1 MDAVY
6 TRQSLDKKD
15 SISIETQ
22 IDECTSRAGNATY
35 KIYSDKGYSGKNT
48 NRPAFKEMMED
59 IKSGVIDKV
68 IVYKLDRISRNVV
81 DFVQMHET
89 FAKYGASF
97 ISCKEGF
104 DSSTQLGRLLMMM
117 LISFAQFERES
128 IQQRVKDSYYSRGSK
143 GFYMGGTIPYGF
155 RKEKFKMD
163 GINTS
168 QLVVSEEEAKIIIEL
183 YERYALTD
191 ISLGKLSADLN
202 NRKIKSSNGVAWD
215 SGKISRM
222 LRNPLYVRADADIYI
237 YYQHKKCNMSNPI
250 EDYIGTN
257 GCYIYG
263 KREANERK
271 YTNVEDHHVTLAP
284 HEGLIDSDIW
294 LTVQYKLDSN
304 TQIRNSGTGKHTF
317 LTGLLKCRKCGY
329 AVCATSGY
337 KGSRYLTCRGK
348 SNLKVCDGLGR
359 AIQVKEVEEVIQTEL
374 IKRVQELRGVTTED
388 SPNQSKIEINNLK
401 IKLSQVKEQIDNLIE
416 GLANGNAKLLP
427 YLNAKIDEL
436 DEQKSEIEASIL
448 QKSLEHRKSTNTDAI
463 LDKIEHWD
471 ELEFEEKKNT
481 AKAMIEK
488 VSVAEDKIDIQWKF

>member
-1 MDAVY
+1 MKAVY

-22 IDECTSRAGNATY
+22 VDECTSRAGNATY
-35 KIYSDKGYSGKNT
+35 KIYSDKGYSGKDT
-48 NRPAFKEMMED
+48 KRPAFKEMMED
-59 IKSGVIDKV
+59 IKSGVIDQV

-89 FAKYGASF
+89 FTKYGASF

-155 RKEKFKMD
+155 TKEKVVID

-168 QLVVSEEEAKIIIEL
+168 QLIANEEEAQILTEL

-191 ISLGKLSADLN
+191 TSLGKLSKDLN
-202 NRKIKSSNGVAWD
+202 QRGIKSSNGVSWD
-215 SGKISRM
+215 SGKISRI
-222 LRNPLYVRADADIYI
+222 LRNPLYVRANADVYI

-284 HEGLIDSDIW
+284 HEGLVDSDIW

-317 LTGLLKCRKCGY
+317 LTGLLKCSKCGY
-329 AVCATSGY
+329 AVCVTSGY

-348 SNLKVCDGLGR
+348 TNLKVCDGLGR
-359 AIQVKEVEEVIQTEL
+359 PIKVLEVEQVIQSEL
-374 IKRVQELRGVTTED
+374 MTKVQELRGIATED
-388 SPNQSKIEINNLK
+388 APIKSKEEVNNLK
-401 IKLSQVKEQIDNLIE
+401 IKLAQVKEQIDNLIE

-436 DEQKSEIEASIL
+436 DEQKSEIESNIL
-448 QKSLEHRKSTNTDAI
+448 QKSLEHRKTTNTDAI
-463 LDKIEHWD
+463 LDRIEHWD
-471 ELEFEEKKNT
+471 ELDFDEQRET

-488 VSVAEDKIDIQWKF
+488 VLVASDEIDIQWKF

>member
-1 MDAVY
+1 MKAVY

-22 IDECTSRAGNATY
+22 VDECTSRAGNATY
-35 KIYSDKGYSGKNT
+35 KIYSDKGYSGKDT
-48 NRPAFKEMMED
+48 KRPAFKEMMED
-59 IKSGVIDKV
+59 IKSGVIDQV

-89 FAKYGASF
+89 FTKYGASF
-97 ISCKEGF
+97 VSCKEGF

-143 GFYMGGTIPYGF
+143 GFYMGGALPFGF
-155 RKEKFKMD
+155 QKEKTVIE

-168 QLVVSEEEAKIIIEL
+168 QLIPDEEKSKIVIEL

-191 ISLGKLSADLN
+191 VSLGQLSADLN
-202 NRKIKSSNGVAWD
+202 KRGIKSSKGVSWD

-222 LRNPLYVRADADIYI
+222 LRNPLYVKADADVYI
-237 YYQHKKCNMSNPI
+237 YYQQKKCNITNPM

-271 YTNVEDHHVTLAP
+271 YTNVEDHYVTLAP

-294 LTVQYKLDSN
+294 LTAQYKLDSN
-304 TQIRNSGTGKHTF
+304 TQIRNSGTGKHTY
-317 LTGLLKCRKCGY
+317 LTGLLKCGKCGY
-329 AVCATSGY
+329 AVCVVSRYRG
-337 KGSRYLTCRGK
+337 GRYLTCRGR
-348 SNLKVCDGLGR
+348 SNLKVCGGLDR
-359 AIQVKEVEEVIQTEL
+359 AMKAEEVESIVQAEL
-374 IKRVQELRGVTTED
+374 INKVKELRGITSEDAPTKSKTEV
-388 SPNQSKIEINNLK
+388 NNLK
-401 IKLSQVKEQIDNLIE
+401 IQLTKVNEQINNLIE
-416 GLANGNAKLLP
+416 GLANGNTKLLP
-427 YLNAKIDEL
+427 YLNAKISEL
-436 DEQKSEIEASIL
+436 DDEKAEIEAAIL
-448 QKSLEHRKSTNTDAI
+448 QKSLEHRKTTNTDAI

-471 ELEFEEKKNT
+471 ELNFEEKRDT
-481 AKAMIEK
+481 AKAMIDK
-488 VSVAEDKIDIQWKF
+488 VLVSADEIGIQWKF

>member
-1 MDAVY
+1 MKAVY

-35 KIYSDKGYSGKNT
+35 KIYSDKGYSGKDT
-48 NRPAFKEMMED
+48 KRPAFKEMMED
-59 IKSGVIDKV
+59 IKSGVIDQV

-89 FAKYGASF
+89 FTKYGASF

-104 DSSTQLGRLLMMM
+104 DSSNQLGRLLMMM

-143 GFYMGGTIPYGF
+143 GFYMGGSLPYGF
-155 RKEKFKMD
+155 KKEKTIID

-168 QLVVSEEEAKIIIEL
+168 QLIPDEEEAKIVIEL

-191 ISLGKLSADLN
+191 ISLGKLSKDLN
-202 NRKIKSSNGVAWD
+202 NRGIKSSNGVSWD

-222 LRNPLYVRADADIYI
+222 LRNPLYVRANIDIYI
-237 YYQHKKCNMSNPI
+237 YYQHKKCNMNNPM

-317 LTGLLKCRKCGY
+317 LTGLLKCGKCGY
-329 AVCATSGY
+329 AVCVAGGY
-337 KGSRYLTCRGK
+337 KGDRYLSCRGK
-348 SNLKVCDGLGR
+348 SNLKVCDGLGKPIR
-359 AIQVKEVEEVIQTEL
+359 AGEIESVVETEL
-374 IKRVQELRGVTTED
+374 IKKVQELRGITTED
-388 SPNQSKIEINNLK
+388 APNKSKTEVNNLK
-401 IKLSQVKEQIDNLIE
+401 IKLTKINEQIDNLIE

-427 YLNAKIDEL
+427 YLNAKISEL
-436 DEQKSEIEASIL
+436 DDEKAEIEAAIL
-448 QKSLEHRKSTNTDAI
+448 QKSLEHRKTTDTDAI

-471 ELEFEEKKNT
+471 ELDFEEQRDT
-481 AKAMIEK
+481 AKAMIAK
-488 VSVAEDKIDIQWKF
+488 VLVSSEEIGIQWKF

>member
-1 MDAVY
+1 MKAVY

-35 KIYSDKGYSGKNT
+35 KIYSDKGYSGKDT
-48 NRPAFKEMMED
+48 KRPAFKEMMED
-59 IKSGVIDKV
+59 IKSGVIDQV

-89 FAKYGASF
+89 FTKYGASF
-97 ISCKEGF
+97 VSCKEGF

-143 GFYMGGTIPYGF
+143 GFYMGGALPYGF
-155 RKEKFKMD
+155 KKEKTIID

-168 QLVVSEEEAKIIIEL
+168 QLVTDEVNSKIVIEL

-191 ISLGKLSADLN
+191 ISLGQLSTDLN
-202 NRKIKSSNGVAWD
+202 KRGIKSSKGVSWD

-222 LRNPLYVRADADIYI
+222 LRNPLYVRANVDVYV
-237 YYQHKKCNMSNPI
+237 YYQQKKCNITNPM

-271 YTNVEDHHVTLAP
+271 YTNVEDHYVTLAP
-284 HEGLIDSDIW
+284 HEGLVDSDIW
-294 LTVQYKLDSN
+294 LMVQYKLDSN
-304 TQIRNSGTGKHTF
+304 TQIRNSGTGKHTY
-317 LTGLLKCRKCGY
+317 LTGLLKCGKCGY
-329 AVCATSGY
+329 AVCVVQQYRGD
-337 KGSRYLTCRGK
+337 KYLTCRGR
-348 SNLKVCDGLGR
+348 SNLKICDGLGR
-359 AIQVKEVEEVIQTEL
+359 PMRSSEVESVVQMEL
-374 IKRVQELRGVTTED
+374 IQRVKELRGITTED
-388 SPNQSKIEINNLK
+388 APSKSKTEVNNLK
-401 IKLSQVKEQIDNLIE
+401 IKLAQIKEQIDNLIE
-416 GLANGNAKLLP
+416 GLANGNAKLMS

-436 DEQKSEIEASIL
+436 DEEKSNIEAAIL
-448 QKSLEHRKSTNTDAI
+448 QKSLEHRKTTNIDAI
-463 LDKIEHWD
+463 LDKIERWD
-471 ELEFEEKKNT
+471 ELEFEERRDT
-481 AKAMIEK
+481 AKAMI
-488 VSVAEDKIDIQWKF
+488 DKISVSADEIGIQWKF